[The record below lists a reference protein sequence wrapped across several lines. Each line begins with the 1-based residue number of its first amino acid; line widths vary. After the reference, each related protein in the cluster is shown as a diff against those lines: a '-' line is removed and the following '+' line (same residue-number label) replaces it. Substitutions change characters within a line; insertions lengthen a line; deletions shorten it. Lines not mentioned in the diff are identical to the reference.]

1 MIHRERSFIATLL
14 CRMLVA
20 AAALAATAA
29 FAQELNPARRHP
41 SAAADLGDSQQII
54 VRFKSG
60 GADNGRAQALSAKDA
75 DQVASLAAR
84 SGVSVRQARKLTSSL
99 HVLEVEPLGAGE
111 TLASRLERLRA
122 DAAVEYAE
130 PDFRRYPHALPN
142 DPLYTGEWYLQSR
155 PDTPAAIDAEHAWD
169 TTTGITDV

>member
-54 VRFKSG
+54 VRFKAG
-60 GADNGRAQALSAKDA
+60 GADNGRAQALSASKDA
-75 DQVASLAAR
+75 EQVTSLAAR
-84 SGVSVRQARKLTSSL
+84 SGVNVRHARKLASSL
-99 HVLEVEPLGAGE
+99 HVLEVEPLAAGE

-122 DAAVEYAE
+122 DASVEYAE
-130 PDFRRYPHALPN
+130 PDFRRYPHAVPN
-142 DPLYTGEWYLQSR
+142 DPLYTGEWYLQNR
-155 PDTPAAIDAEHAWD
+155 
-169 TTTGITDV
+169 